1 MCCPTVLSAAFF
13 RKATSSE
20 DFEKSFTK
28 KLLDDFWV
36 TASDSLSYRLPC
48 AFMGAWRH
56 NDRPVPAGPA
66 KVATHVSRL
75 THQSET
81 VETFGLRFKTVSG
94 MQSNPSSRRHCLPA
108 TDQTC
113 IDDAAS
119 LCRCNRPWPCVR
131 TVYLCGHWS
140 VATDRT
146 GPRSVS
152 LRHPK
157 WRCRRMRGCDT
168 TCAVPVLF
176 FTDRLTA

>member
-1 MCCPTVLSAAFF
+1 MLSHGSVCRLFQKGDVF
-13 RKATSSE
+13 RK
-20 DFEKSFTK
+20 FRKK
-28 KLLDDFWV
+28 LHQKLLDDFWV
-36 TASDSLSYRLPC
+36 TASDSLSYRLPR
-48 AFMGAWRH
+48 AFTGSWRR

-157 WRCRRMRGCDT
+157 WRCCRMGGCDT